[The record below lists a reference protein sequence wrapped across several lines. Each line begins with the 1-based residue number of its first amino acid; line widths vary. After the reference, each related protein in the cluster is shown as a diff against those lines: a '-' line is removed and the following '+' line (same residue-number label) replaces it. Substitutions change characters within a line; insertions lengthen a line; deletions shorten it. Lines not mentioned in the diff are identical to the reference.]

1 MPRFVTRSLT
11 LRRSIAA
18 VLVLLA
24 AVLWLHPVADRTAPM
39 LVAARALAP
48 GVDLSTSDVRVV
60 RAPPEVVPPA
70 AFTEPAAIA
79 GRVLAGAAGE
89 GEPITEARLVGPSAV
104 GPGFAAVPV
113 RLSDPA
119 VAELVRPG
127 SRVDIVSTDKRGGEA
142 VVLAR
147 DATVV
152 TVRRDD
158 QVNGGRR
165 GSLLLI
171 ALARDSAARVASSSL
186 ERPVTV
192 TLR

>member
-1 MPRFVTRSLT
+1 MPRFLTRSLT
-11 LRRSIAA
+11 PRRTIAA

-24 AVLWLHPVADRTAPM
+24 AVLWLRPVADRASPM

-60 RAPPEVVPPA
+60 RAPPEAVPRA
-70 AFTEPAAIA
+70 AFTDPEAVA
-79 GRVLAGAAGE
+79 GRVLTGAASE
-89 GEPITEARLVGPSAV
+89 GEPITEARLVGPSAI
-104 GPGFAAVPV
+104 GPGAAAVPV
-113 RLSDPA
+113 RLADPA

-127 SRVDIVSTDKRGGEA
+127 SRVDIVSSDSKAGDT

-171 ALARDSAARVASSSL
+171 ALARDSAARIASISL